1 MSEKKIIYSEP
12 KEYISEELR
21 RKYKLGEFAEE
32 KETFKAHYY
41 INDNCYIQEGD
52 NCSHLSVI
60 FLDVMDDS
68 KRMNH
73 KLSLVDENSKEYEI
87 IIKKEAYDKL
97 SKMNSEAFLKYAVEV
112 INSDGKANFKLIL
125 KN

>member
-1 MSEKKIIYSEP
+1 MSKVIYSEP
-12 KEYISEELR
+12 KEYISEDLR

-41 INDNCYIQEGD
+41 INDNYYIQEGD

-60 FLDVMDDS
+60 FLDIMDDC

-73 KLSLVDENSKEYEI
+73 KLSLVDEHSKEFEI

-97 SKMNSEAFLKYAVEV
+97 SKMNDENFLKYAVEV
-112 INSDGKANFKLIL
+112 INSDSKSYFKLIF
-125 KN
+125 KD